1 VVYGPQSEADKLS
14 FMQEIRQINQTVHE
28 RWLLLGDFN
37 LIYRASDKSN
47 GHINRRLMNSF
58 RLLVDEVEM
67 KELHLHGRR
76 FTWSSGTQTPT
87 QTKIDHVFASKEWE
101 ILHSDCHLQAG
112 STPISDHCPMILSCA
127 PFHKRFKGF
136 RFESWWLLAPDFKDI
151 VSQSW
156 QKSVNSANK
165 ARVIHIK
172 LSRLA
177 KELKKWSRQK
187 TAAKKQDSLATEQL
201 VFQLDQTQDDRQLTE
216 DEIQVRKEAKNK
228 TLAYA
233 AFRKIR
239 LRQRS
244 RLTWIR
250 AGDANTKLFQ
260 LRARNHITA
269 LKHDGVTC
277 ITQEVKSRA
286 LEEFFTKQFG
296 TNTARTHTLNWE
308 LLSQQQHDLQDLE
321 RDISEDEIHAAVMQI
336 HSEKALG
343 LDGYTGAFFKA
354 CWDIIRVDLTAAI
367 KEIFALRA
375 DCWNL
380 LNSAHMVLIE
390 KRKEQKPLETT
401 GPLALCIAWPKY

>member
-112 STPISDHCPMILSCA
+112 STSISDHCPMILSCA

-136 RFESWWLLAPDFKDI
+136 RFESWWLLVPDFKDI

-239 LRQRS
+239 LRQR
-244 RLTWIR
+244 
-250 AGDANTKLFQ
+250 
-260 LRARNHITA
+260 
-269 LKHDGVTC
+269 
-277 ITQEVKSRA
+277 
-286 LEEFFTKQFG
+286 
-296 TNTARTHTLNWE
+296 
-308 LLSQQQHDLQDLE
+308 
-321 RDISEDEIHAAVMQI
+321 
-336 HSEKALG
+336 
-343 LDGYTGAFFKA
+343 
-354 CWDIIRVDLTAAI
+354 
-367 KEIFALRA
+367 
-375 DCWNL
+375 
-380 LNSAHMVLIE
+380 
-390 KRKEQKPLETT
+390 
-401 GPLALCIAWPKY
+401 